1 MARPRKEIDKGNF
14 EKLCALQC
22 SKGEI
27 AGFFDVSEDTIDRFC
42 KREYK
47 ESFAVVLDK
56 KSAQGKIS
64 LRRAQF
70 KLAEKSASM
79 AIFLGK
85 NYLGQ
90 TDAIE
95 QNVSVISDEMREQV
109 QMMLDGIDKK
119 ASDRNIEDNTV

>member
-1 MARPRKEIDKGNF
+1 MARPSKIDHIDQVQF
-14 EKLCALQC
+14 EKLCGLQC

-27 AGFFDVSEDTIDRFC
+27 AGFFDVSEDSIDRFC
-42 KREYK
+42 KKYYG

-70 KLAEKSASM
+70 KLAERSAAM

-90 TDAIE
+90 KD
-95 QNVSVISDEMREQV
+95 
-109 QMMLDGIDKK
+109 
-119 ASDRNIEDNTV
+119 NIEEVDTTALDRLDSILKGIQQNAAADVQSETE